1 MAVLYIT
8 EYAGLM
14 PSPVGG
20 QAQIPMEPPLAE
32 QTVAIGGSHAESVA
46 FNSQTRVVR
55 LHTDAICAV
64 VFGTAPVA
72 VVSGAGVGSQRLAA
86 SQTQYH
92 GVPVGQSYKVSNIST
107 S

>member
-32 QTVAIGGSHAESVA
+32 QTVAITTATSSSA
-46 FNSQTRVVR
+46 FNAKTRLIR
-55 LHTDAICAV
+55 IHADAICSV
-64 VFGTAPVA
+64 LVGTTPTALTTSGRFAAGQTEYRGVPLNGGYKLS
-72 VVSGAGVGSQRLAA
+72 VVSN
-86 SQTQYH
+86 T
-92 GVPVGQSYKVSNIST
+92 
-107 S
+107 